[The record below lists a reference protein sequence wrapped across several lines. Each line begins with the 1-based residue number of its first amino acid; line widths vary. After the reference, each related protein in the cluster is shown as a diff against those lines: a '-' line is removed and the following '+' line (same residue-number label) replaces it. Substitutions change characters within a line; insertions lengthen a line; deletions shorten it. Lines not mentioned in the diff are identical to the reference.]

1 MNEDTPYGYVKT
13 ITVEVTPKPAPPP
26 SQHGVWHIG
35 AITSKMTPAVP
46 TGTTGPSGRITVTMQ
61 LTADQQVALS
71 ITGEDAYDNVV
82 PITGD
87 IAWLSSDE
95 TIITVAVD
103 SADNQKAI
111 ATAVGPT
118 GTASVTVTN
127 DQDRDGTGDFMGS
140 LAIDVVVGEIAE
152 IVINADEPTDKP
164 A

>member
-1 MNEDTPYGYVKT
+1 
-13 ITVEVTPKPAPPP
+13 
-26 SQHGVWHIG
+26 
-35 AITSKMTPAVP
+35 
-46 TGTTGPSGRITVTMQ
+46 MQ